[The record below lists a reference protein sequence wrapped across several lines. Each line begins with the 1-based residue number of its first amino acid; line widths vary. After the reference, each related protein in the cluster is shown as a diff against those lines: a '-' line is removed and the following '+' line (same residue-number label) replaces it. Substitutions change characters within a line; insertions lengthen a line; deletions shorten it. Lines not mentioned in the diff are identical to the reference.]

1 MSERA
6 SRASAT
12 FCNYVFVCIY
22 MVLLVEENTLLFETL
37 TKDTTWD
44 HELIFQEVASAIN
57 QDMLAQEEGEPE
69 EIDPNR

>member
-1 MSERA
+1 
-6 SRASAT
+6 
-12 FCNYVFVCIY
+12 

-37 TKDTTWD
+37 TKDITWD

>member
-1 MSERA
+1 MLLQH
-6 SRASAT
+6 SAT
-12 FCNYVFVCIY
+12 MCLYVY
-22 MVLLVEENTLLFETL
+22 MFLVLLVDKNTLLFETL